1 MNTKIRRNCHSGTR
15 RLRLT
20 GRVVALSLLLAGPPL
35 ASADVVSDWNQTA
48 ETIYTTGSVSLPPGS
63 FYAMVHLAIYDAV
76 NAIDHKHTAYAIHPV
91 SPTEGASEE
100 AAAVAAAY
108 TVLKSLVP
116 DQVTSLDEA
125 YADSLAEVPD
135 GPGEDLGVALGK
147 EVANGLLALR
157 ADDLDTGAG
166 DYTFSYEPGDY
177 QATPPGYVD
186 PILPALGRARPYALK
201 RGSQFR
207 AEGPPDLTSVK
218 YTIEFR
224 EVKRLGGATST
235 VRTPEQTEIAL
246 FYLEGPATFWTRN
259 YRNFIREKGLSTS
272 DAARLYAMLSTAYA
286 DASIACWDSKYYFNS
301 WRPVTA
307 IQNAGSDG
315 NPGTGED
322 PAWEPLA
329 ITPPHPE
336 YPSAHSCNTSA
347 MNEMLRAFYG
357 TGDIPMTL
365 TSLIPGTRAH
375 HFDNLDQQTAEVIEA
390 RILAGFHFRS
400 ANIAGVELGRRVGRY
415 IAMRYFLPEPQS

>member
-1 MNTKIRRNCHSGTR
+1 
-15 RLRLT
+15 LRLT
-20 GRVVALSLLLAGPPL
+20 GRVVAISLLLAGPPL

-63 FYAMVHLAIYDAV
+63 FYAIVHLAIYDAV

-100 AAAVAAAY
+100 AAAAAAAY

-116 DQVTSLDEA
+116 AQVTSLDEA
-125 YADSLAEVPD
+125 YATSLALVPD

-147 EVANGLLALR
+147 KVATGLLASR
-157 ADDLDTGAG
+157 TDDLDSGAG

-177 QATPPGYVD
+177 QATPPGYGN
-186 PILPALGRARPYALK
+186 PILPALGNARPFAIQ

-207 AEGPPDLTSVK
+207 AEGPPDLTSFK
-218 YTIEFR
+218 YAMEFW
-224 EVKRLGGATST
+224 EVKRLGRATST

-246 FYLEGPATFWTRN
+246 FYLESPGTFWTRN

-272 DAARLYAMLSTAYA
+272 DAARLYAMLSTAFA
-286 DASIACWDSKYYFNS
+286 DASIACWDSKYHFNF

-307 IQNAGSDG
+307 IQYADSDD
-315 NPGTGED
+315 NPATFVD
-322 PAWEPLA
+322 PSWEPLA
-329 ITPPHPE
+329 GTPPFPD

-347 MNEMLRAFYG
+347 MNEVLRAYYG

-375 HFDNLDQQTAEVIEA
+375 HFETLDQQTEEVVEA

-400 ANIAGVELGRRVGRY
+400 ANVAGVDLGRRVGRF
-415 IAMRYFLPEPQS
+415 IANRYFQSETEQ